1 MSPLAITLV
10 LLSFALQVVGQ
21 VFFKVAMDESGA
33 TKTPRT
39 RGVAFAAG
47 IIAMALGFFLGL
59 SRLSELPLSKYYPFE
74 GIERV
79 VIVLAAAFFLREK
92 ITLRI
97 GLGVVLICG
106 GLFLVA
112 G

>member
-1 MSPLAITLV
+1 M
-10 LLSFALQVVGQ
+10 
-21 VFFKVAMDESGA
+21 
-33 TKTPRT
+33 
-39 RGVAFAAG
+39 AFS
-47 IIAMALGFFLGL
+47 FFLGL
-59 SRLSELPLSKYYPFE
+59 SQLSQIPLSKYYPFE

-79 VIVLAAAFFLREK
+79 VIVVAAALFLKEK

-97 GLGVVLICG
+97 GLGVALICG